1 MDDER
6 KVLMA
11 FGIIVALAAI
21 LIAAALVMNAMVG

>member
-11 FGIIVALAAI
+11 FGIIVALAAM
-21 LIAAALVMNAMVG
+21 LISSALVMNAMVG